1 MKLKPI
7 RLLNTLMVGTVSL
20 MLWFIAV
27 PAQAACS
34 GCLCPGDP
42 CNLCPL
48 PAIEGAE
55 QKADEPEV
63 CARIKEA
70 VPPTPHPRG
79 SNEHFDS
86 LDRSVIECVKNGG
99 DVIVNSRR
107 NEEFPSKH
115 YCKP

>member
-1 MKLKPI
+1 MKLKLI
-7 RLLNTLMVGTVSL
+7 NMMKTWLVVVSSL
-20 MLWFIAV
+20 MLWIIAV

-48 PAIEGAE
+48 PAIERAE
-55 QKADEPEV
+55 PKAGEPV
-63 CARIKEA
+63 ICAEIKKA
-70 VPPTPHPRG
+70 VPPTAFPRG

-86 LDRSVIECVKNGG
+86 LDQSVIECVKNGG

>member
-1 MKLKPI
+1 MKLKSNMI
-7 RLLNTLMVGTVSL
+7 MKTFIAIIFSL
-20 MLWFIAV
+20 MLWIMAAPV
-27 PAQAACS
+27 HAACN

-55 QKADEPEV
+55 PKANEPDV
-63 CARIKEA
+63 CIKIKEEI
-70 VPPTPHPRG
+70 PPTPFPRG

-86 LDRSVIECVKNGG
+86 LDRSVIACVKYGG

>member
-1 MKLKPI
+1 MKLKPNRMI
-7 RLLNTLMVGTVSL
+7 KILMAAIASL
-20 MLWFIAV
+20 MLWIIAV
-27 PAQAACS
+27 PAYAACT

-48 PAIEGAE
+48 PALESDEI
-55 QKADEPEV
+55 KADEPLV

>member
-1 MKLKPI
+1 MKLKRI
-7 RLLNTLMVGTVSL
+7 NMMKTWLVVVASL
-20 MLWFIAV
+20 ILWIIAV

-55 QKADEPEV
+55 SKADESV
-63 CARIKEA
+63 ICAKIKEA
-70 VPPTPHPRG
+70 VPPTAFPRG

-86 LDRSVIECVKNGG
+86 LDQSVIECVKNGG

>member
-1 MKLKPI
+1 MKLKLI
-7 RLLNTLMVGTVSL
+7 NRMKTLLVVVSSL
-20 MLWFIAV
+20 MLWIIAV
-27 PAQAACS
+27 PAHAACS

-55 QKADEPEV
+55 SETDDPEI
-63 CARIKEA
+63 CTKIKEA
-70 VPPTPHPRG
+70 VPPTAFPRG

-86 LDRSVIECVKNGG
+86 LDQSIIECVKNGG

-107 NEEFPSKH
+107 NEAFPSKH